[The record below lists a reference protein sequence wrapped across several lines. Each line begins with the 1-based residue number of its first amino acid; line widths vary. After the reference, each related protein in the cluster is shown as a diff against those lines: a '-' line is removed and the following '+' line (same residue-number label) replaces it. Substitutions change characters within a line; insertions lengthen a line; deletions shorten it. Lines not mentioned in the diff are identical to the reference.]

1 MKFISASIIVLY
13 LVFTSLFYIQDN
25 SKNMSS
31 SLKPFVYDD
40 AAQNSLKYSFGY
52 DTTDN
57 SLFVVR
63 LVHNKIETAVHT
75 FFSSVLRVAD
85 VPFLF
90 GLSGTVSSP
99 YQIGYRPSPLYLIE
113 LPLFIISLFYFLKK
127 YKEEMKILKVLALLF
142 VVSIG
147 IVGLFTPAL
156 HPITIFPLVIT
167 TRVFISIGIAQLVG
181 RLR

>member
-1 MKFISASIIVLY
+1 MKFIIASIIVLY
-13 LVFTSLFYIQDN
+13 LIFSTFFYIQDN

-31 SLKPFVYDD
+31 SLKPFIFDD
-40 AAQNSLKYSFGY
+40 TARHSLEYSFAY

-57 SLFVVR
+57 SLLVVR
-63 LVHNKIETAVHT
+63 LVHNKIETVAHT
-75 FFSSVLRVAD
+75 FFSSVLRVVD

-127 YKEEMKILKVLALLF
+127 YNDEMKILKVLALSS

-147 IVGLFTPAL
+147 IVGLFTPSL
-156 HPITIFPLVIT
+156 HPLTILPLVIT
-167 TRVFISIGIAQLVG
+167 TRVFISIGIFHLVR